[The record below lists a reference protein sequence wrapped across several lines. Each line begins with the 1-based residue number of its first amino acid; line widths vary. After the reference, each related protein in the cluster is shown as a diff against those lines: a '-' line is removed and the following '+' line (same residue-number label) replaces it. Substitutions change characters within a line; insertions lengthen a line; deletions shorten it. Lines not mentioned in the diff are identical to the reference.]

1 MSEKPG
7 SRPSAVQGRRDAAV
21 VSMSQSLHTSGSMR
35 GSWIALRI
43 APSTLMPVRFLWS
56 YARCIG
62 HPPATRCFSA
72 YGKLAGAWAMLAKQ
86 RSRLRSPRWRS
97 AAGSRKPRPEASI
110 RRRAPAVLVRS
121 CSPTLVPMV
130 VTWTQRS
137 PTCAGGQTLPNAKK
151 TRYSRRVR
159 TVLKVST
166 VMHKRNE
173 NLTKAYSVRVRSGSI
188 SGKNR
193 TRGECTDNYYQAVAE
208 RSRVLA
214 PPLPASCVQLHP
226 SHSPLVAPF
235 AMSQIAPF
243 NLAGR
248 ALSTGDTTSRVT
260 NQAGVTTT
268 ASAAGMQRAH
278 PVHQVHHSTASR
290 SPHAGK
296 TVRDHAWTVRDGGRS
311 KVETPPRP
319 DRAPSLFFAPSK
331 LDFENEDHE

>member
-1 MSEKPG
+1 MKIEKSTAPG
-7 SRPSAVQGRRDAAV
+7 AATYSARWCSREPRTAPRAVRIPDYSAPCGSQGYFEAARTAPRADLISITRRSPFSYVPLHRFAAV
-21 VSMSQSLHTSGSMR
+21 
-35 GSWIALRI
+35 
-43 APSTLMPVRFLWS
+43 
-56 YARCIG
+56 
-62 HPPATRCFSA
+62 
-72 YGKLAGAWAMLAKQ
+72 
-86 RSRLRSPRWRS
+86 
-97 AAGSRKPRPEASI
+97 
-110 RRRAPAVLVRS
+110 
-121 CSPTLVPMV
+121 
-130 VTWTQRS
+130 
-137 PTCAGGQTLPNAKK
+137 
-151 TRYSRRVR
+151 
-159 TVLKVST
+159 
-166 VMHKRNE
+166 
-173 NLTKAYSVRVRSGSI
+173 
-188 SGKNR
+188 
-193 TRGECTDNYYQAVAE
+193 
-208 RSRVLA
+208 A
-214 PPLPASCVQLHP
+214 PPLLLPTLRALPAVRRLHP
-226 SHSPLVAPF
+226 SRTPLVAPF